1 MERGILLQKTFNL
14 KSSSLQT
21 ELDAFTRQ
29 LSERMKQFQVP
40 EYVGLR
46 RMKSEDL
53 MEIIVIPCKEGLQGQ
68 AETQA
73 HLAELQ
79 NEGFEAANFQNAQDV
94 GRYATAPME
103 PLGIQFGQ

>member
-29 LSERMKQFQVP
+29 LSERMKQYQVS

-46 RMKSEDL
+46 RMKSDDL
-53 MEIIVIPCKEGLQGQ
+53 MEIIVIPCKEGTQGLAVSQ
-68 AETQA
+68 SQ
-73 HLAELQ
+73 LAELQ
-79 NEGFEAANFQNAQDV
+79 SQGFEAATFKNAQEV
-94 GRYATAPME
+94 GQYATSQME
-103 PLGIQFGQ
+103 PLGIRFGQ